1 MELRAS
7 GSDDDGALAVER
19 RLAAA
24 IAAFFDAVMVMDQ
37 DERIKANRLSLLK
50 SIDDYLLET
59 ADFSKI
65 VLN

>member
-1 MELRAS
+1 M
-7 GSDDDGALAVER
+7 ER